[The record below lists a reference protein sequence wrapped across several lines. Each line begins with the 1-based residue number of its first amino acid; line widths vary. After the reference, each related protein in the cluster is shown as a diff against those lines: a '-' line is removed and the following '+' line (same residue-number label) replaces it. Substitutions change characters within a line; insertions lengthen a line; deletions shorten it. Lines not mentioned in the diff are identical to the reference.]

1 MFICTSTHVKIYVC
15 TYTSLLYVCI
25 HAHIHMYAYL
35 CIDTH
40 TRVDATMCTYIFKRL
55 HVHTYLYI
63 STLPCLAFTC
73 VCVHVDCRNRVIDP
87 LLSPNLLSSLSLPHL
102 YDICKF
108 PCRVPHRRPHPTTPC
123 ERTRRMHCTDVM
135 RAVIGSLMGECKHRY
150 LSHLHP
156 WRPHIAKDPDLG
168 VCQILVPTHTFSM
181 VCAGRLRGQ
190 ARTTGSKD
198 TTTQTSS
205 LKSNVG
211 TLIVERTNL
220 PQPCPRMKGCIS
232 SAVHAALPH
241 LLPCRTQYS

>member
-1 MFICTSTHVKIYVC
+1 MSTHTC
-15 TYTSLLYVCI
+15 TYRHYLALL
-25 HAHIHMYAYL
+25 L
-35 CIDTH
+35 
-40 TRVDATMCTYIFKRL
+40 R
-55 HVHTYLYI
+55 
-63 STLPCLAFTC
+63 
-73 VCVHVDCRNRVIDP
+73 VCVHVDCRNSVIDP

-108 PCRVPHRRPHPTTPC
+108 PCRVPHRRPHPQPPVSALAG
-123 ERTRRMHCTDVM
+123 CTDVM
-135 RAVIGSLMGECKHRY
+135 RAVIGSLMGECKHLY

-168 VCQILVPTHTFSM
+168 VCQILVPTHAFSM
-181 VCAGRLRGQ
+181 VCAGRLRGK
-190 ARTTGSKD
+190 ARATGSKD

-232 SAVHAALPH
+232 SAVHAAPPH